1 MTENNKGILLPNT
14 DNHNCFAC
22 SSKNVHGLHMEF
34 YVDSDA
40 VCSWVEV
47 PEHLCSW
54 SNTVHGGIISTILDE
69 TMGWAG
75 IYFLK
80 KVALTK
86 KMTVEFRKALFVGE
100 ELKVEASVVKTMG
113 KREAAI
119 AGKITN
125 GKNELCADSEGI
137 FTLVS
142 ADVARRLNVLS
153 DEQVQT
159 FFKPLV
165 HFASGR
171 EQGE

>member
-1 MTENNKGILLPNT
+1 MAEDNKGILLPNT

-22 SSKNVHGLHMEF
+22 SSKNPHGLHMEF
-34 YVDSDA
+34 FVKDNA
-40 VCSWVEV
+40 VYSRVEV

-54 SNTVHGGIISTILDE
+54 SNTVHGGILSTILDE

-80 KVALTK
+80 KVALTR
-86 KMTVEFRKALFVGE
+86 KMTVEFKKALFVGE
-100 ELKVEASVVKTMG
+100 ELKAEASVIKTMG

-119 AGKITN
+119 EGKIYN
-125 GKNELCADSEGI
+125 SKNELCAGSEGI

-142 ADVARRLNVLS
+142 ADVARRLNVLN

-159 FFKPLV
+159 FFKPLI
-165 HFASGR
+165 HFVP
-171 EQGE
+171 GEEKGQ